1 MATTDTLTITAA
13 ADIIRSCQ
21 ERSNLCWQM
30 AIDTSRPDARAEWES
45 DAETCDEHYEHALE
59 MLETAYADYRA
70 VARAALTDAQ
80 YLERRGGDDQHAT
93 AALDALARLES
104 DEAVR

>member
-1 MATTDTLTITAA
+1 MATTDTLTITAC
-13 ADIIRSCQ
+13 ADSIRACQ

-30 AIDTSRPDARAEWES
+30 AIDTSRPDARDTWES
-45 DAETCDEHYEHALE
+45 DAEECDGCYEHALE
-59 MLETAYADYRA
+59 MLETAMEDYRS